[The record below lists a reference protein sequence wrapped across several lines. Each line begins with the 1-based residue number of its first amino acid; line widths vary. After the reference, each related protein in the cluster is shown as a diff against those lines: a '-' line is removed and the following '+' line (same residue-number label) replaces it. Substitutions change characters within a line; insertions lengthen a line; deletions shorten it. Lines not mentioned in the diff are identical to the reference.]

1 MVQTPPPAT
10 HPHASQSTRVGE
22 RSSMGRCPAQTAVNA
37 SRQVRS
43 GSCRAPVTSTACWTS
58 AASTRLSQRR
68 RPMLKK
74 SDRVTVTRAV
84 VLLVVV
90 ASINALVS
98 TGFATAYVFATPSD
112 PTAGYALVR
121 AVVLAVVLV
130 VAVFMRSATAILVSG
145 LALALAQAGDAVVG
159 FHGGSLPTT
168 IGALVIA
175 LATLVCLIGFRRSL
189 RSAAHDEAAKT
200 GK

>member
-1 MVQTPPPAT
+1 MV
-10 HPHASQSTRVGE
+10 
-22 RSSMGRCPAQTAVNA
+22 N
-37 SRQVRS
+37 
-43 GSCRAPVTSTACWTS
+43 
-58 AASTRLSQRR
+58 
-68 RPMLKK
+68 KN
-74 SDRVTVTRAV
+74 DRVSVRRGV
-84 VLLVVV
+84 VVLVVV

-98 TGFATAYVFATPSD
+98 TGVATAYVFATPSD

-159 FHGGSLPTT
+159 FHGGSLPNN

-175 LATLVCLIGFRRSL
+175 MAVLVCLMGFGGFL
-189 RSAAHDEAAKT
+189 RS
-200 GK
+200 G